1 MVKRK
6 SVGERGRRRKEREGG
21 EEKGMWYCLQKQRI
35 HVGAL
40 TILSLSVHTS
50 YPSGD
55 KHLYTSFVGTQHGS

>member
-1 MVKRK
+1 MLEKEESK
-6 SVGERGRRRKEREGG
+6 EEKGERGRREG
-21 EEKGMWYCLQKQRI
+21 EEKGMWCCLQRQRI

-40 TILSLSVHTS
+40 TLLSLSVHTS